1 MTNTQQEIDEIERD
15 LRILCIHKFLQYF
28 FGSIFKNTPTQKVF
42 NESNS
47 FSPKTL
53 II

>member
-1 MTNTQQEIDEIERD
+1 MKLKETTGYYVFTHFCDISLEVCS
-15 LRILCIHKFLQYF
+15 ILK
-28 FGSIFKNTPTQKVF
+28 KNRPTQKVF
-42 NESNS
+42 NKSNS